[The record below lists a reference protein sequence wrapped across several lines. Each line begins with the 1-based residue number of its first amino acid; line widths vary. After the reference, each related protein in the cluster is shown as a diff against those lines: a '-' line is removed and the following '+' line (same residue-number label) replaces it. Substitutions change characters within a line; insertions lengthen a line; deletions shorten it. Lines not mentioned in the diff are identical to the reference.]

1 MQVLKNKKGFTL
13 GQLAAVGVTFVV
25 IAIVLG
31 MGAKVLE
38 KVEGGMTE
46 NTTASDAVLNGT
58 SGVAELASWLPTIAI
73 IVAAAVIIGIVVTY
87 FAVGRQ

>member
-1 MQVLKNKKGFTL
+1 MRVLKNKKGFTL

-31 MGAKVLE
+31 MGAKVLD
-38 KVEGGMTE
+38 KVDDTMTSG
-46 NTTASDAVLNGT
+46 TVAYSSVQNGT
-58 SGVAELASWLPTIAI
+58 AGIGELASWLPTIAI

-87 FAVGRQ
+87 FAVRQ

>member
-1 MQVLKNKKGFTL
+1 MQKLMNKKGFTL

-31 MGAKVLE
+31 MGAQILE
-38 KVEGGMTE
+38 KMIETSGGT
-46 NTTASDAVLNGT
+46 NTTNATLQNGT
-58 SGVAELASWLPTIAI
+58 LAIGELSSWLPTIAI

-87 FAVGRQ
+87 FAVGRT